1 MGHPTR
7 PLRIATPMS
16 TAAEREFVI
25 LGGRPVATMSGDR
38 SKVHETQS
46 VSAKDFSS
54 MTLLTSI
61 ASSDLSCVVVVRH
74 EERGLALAVER
85 GRVVGAFGTGTR
97 GSMQAW
103 SKAARTQEL
112 QRCRT
117 DNAGVGVGLVK
128 MFIERCTL
136 EHIALVDEPGARVSV
151 LRGDVTWVGS
161 TLEVEHAPSL
171 QFLLM
176 ELARECDDCNHLQP
190 RLEPLSRYAFPAAS
204 PEDASSPRHLQAV
217 PASEDDFG
225 GLIEEDDGEDESLVL
240 RQIWKLCDGRTTLEG
255 LLDQSLHGRARTLR
269 ALDALQRQGCIEL
282 CPRPAVQTRDVTPPK
297 RGLVDLGRLAILYP
311 EPSARD
317 EAIERFIGDVPV
329 WIADLEAVAEMKER
343 EGCLSACSWLIDR
356 ADAVAATP
364 FLEEVM
370 NATRLAHA
378 EKWQELEAATE
389 KVSEA
394 FAATFRALLELR
406 AD

>member
-7 PLRIATPMS
+7 PLHIATSRSAP
-16 TAAEREFVI
+16 EREFVI
-25 LGGRPVATMSGDR
+25 LGGRPVATVSGDR
-38 SKVHETQS
+38 ARVHETQS
-46 VSAKDFSS
+46 VSARGFSS
-54 MTLLTSI
+54 MTLLTSL

-74 EERGLALAVER
+74 EDSGLALAVER
-85 GRVVGAFGTGTR
+85 GRVVGAFGTGAR

-136 EHIALVDEPGARVSV
+136 EHIALVDEPGARLSV

-161 TLEVEHAPSL
+161 KLEVEHAPGL

-176 ELARECDDCNHLQP
+176 ELAREHDDCNNLQP
-190 RLEPLSRYAFPAAS
+190 RLEPLSRYAFPASS
-204 PEDASSPRHLQAV
+204 PPDSSGPRHLQAV
-217 PASEDDFG
+217 PEAEDDFG
-225 GLIEEDDGEDESLVL
+225 GLVDDADGQDEDQVL

-255 LLDQSLHGRARTLR
+255 LLAQSLHGRARTLR
-269 ALDALQRQGCIEL
+269 ALDTLHKQGCIEL
-282 CPRPAVQTRDVTPPK
+282 CPRPAVQTRDVALPK

-311 EPSARD
+311 DPAARD
-317 EAIERFIGDVPV
+317 EAIERFFGDVPV
-329 WIADLEAVAEMKER
+329 WIADLEAVAELRER
-343 EGCLSACSWLIDR
+343 EGCLSACAWLIDR
-356 ADAVAATP
+356 ADAVAAAP

-378 EKWQELEAATE
+378 EKWDELEAATE

-394 FAATFRALLELR
+394 FSATFLALLEIR
-406 AD
+406 GG